1 MAIPKRKVATK
12 ILVNDILTST
22 YIKRPGWEPSGIL
35 TKQGEVSRV
44 HLMGVVVSL
53 AREENSASLL
63 LDDGSGNIVIRIFDN
78 TILPENIS
86 LGSLVSVVGKPREWN
101 NSKYIV
107 PEHIKLVQDKRWY
120 EVHQKQIKL
129 FKKTNSIKLP
139 VDKNEESSTEIG
151 PYQKILNTVAILDKG
166 KGASVEEIIS
176 NLNLQ
181 GTDKIIQ
188 ALIEEGEVF
197 EISPGRVKVL
207 E

>member
-53 AREENSASLL
+53 AREENSISLL

>member
-53 AREENSASLL
+53 AREENSISLL

-78 TILPENIS
+78 TILPENVS